1 MDPESVTRSIATVV
15 RMDRL
20 RRVLGPRDPIAVPP
34 RSTLP
39 VLVEPPKN
47 SVRPIVIFIAAV
59 AVLLIVVNFVNRP
72 HEIATIPISSPSAS
86 NSMSSLVGLDV
97 VVNVVGDVKRPGLVT
112 LPAGSRVADA
122 IEGAGGVTKQ
132 ESIGML
138 NLAARVVDGQQIVV
152 LPEVNSISQS
162 SVTGA
167 SGGKVNLNSA
177 SESQLD
183 ELPGVGPVMAGRIIA
198 WRTEHSRFSTVEE
211 LQEVPGIGPKV
222 FANLA
227 DLVTI

>member
-1 MDPESVTRSIATVV
+1 
-15 RMDRL
+15 MDRL
-20 RRVLGPRDPIAVPP
+20 TKVLGPRDPIAVPP
-34 RSTLP
+34 KSQIP
-39 VLVEPPKN
+39 ILVEPPRHSLK
-47 SVRPIVIFIAAV
+47 PILIFVVVV
-59 AVLLIVVNFVNRP
+59 AGLLASVNFLNRP
-72 HEIATIPISSPSAS
+72 HEVAAFPLAQPSAS
-86 NSMSSLVGLDV
+86 SSPQEIVALDV
-97 VVNVVGDVKRPGLVT
+97 VVNVVGDVRRPGLVT

-122 IEGAGGVTKQ
+122 IEGAGGATKQ

-152 LPEVNSISQS
+152 LPEVNAISQS
-162 SVTGA
+162 GAGESV
-167 SGGKVNLNSA
+167 GGKINLNTA

-198 WRTEHSRFSTVEE
+198 WRTEHAHFSTVEE

-227 DLVTI
+227 DLVTV